1 MIEPMPIAAPELDLA
16 EYRSLAE
23 FRYQLRRFLHFS
35 EHATRAQGV
44 NAQQHQLLLAL
55 KGLPA
60 GTSPTIGALA
70 ERLQL
75 RHHSTVGLVDRL
87 AHAGYVSRRPNPD
100 DRRQVLV
107 RMTKRG
113 NGVLQKLTRIH
124 RAELLTAGPVLLA
137 TLRRLVR

>member
-1 MIEPMPIAAPELDLA
+1 MPRAHRFD
-16 EYRSLAE
+16 YRTLAE
-23 FRYQLRRFLHFS
+23 FRYQIRRFLHFS

-87 AHAGYVSRRPNPD
+87 ARAGYVSRRPNPD

-113 NGVLQKLTRIH
+113 DGVLQKLTRIH
-124 RAELLTAGPVLLA
+124 REELLTAGPVLLA

>member
-1 MIEPMPIAAPELDLA
+1 MPQAHRFD
-16 EYRSLAE
+16 YRTLAE
-23 FRYQLRRFLHFS
+23 FRYQIRRFLHFS

-87 AHAGYVSRRPNPD
+87 ADAGYVSRKPNPD

-107 RMTKRG
+107 RTTKRG
-113 NGVLQKLTRIH
+113 DAVLQKLTRIH
-124 RAELLTAGPVLLA
+124 RAELLTAGPILLA
-137 TLRRLVR
+137 TLRRLIR